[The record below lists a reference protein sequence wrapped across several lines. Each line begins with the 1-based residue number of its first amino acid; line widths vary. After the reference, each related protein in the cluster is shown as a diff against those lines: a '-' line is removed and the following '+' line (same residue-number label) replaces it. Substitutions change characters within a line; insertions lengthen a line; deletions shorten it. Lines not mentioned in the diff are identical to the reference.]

1 MRRIAV
7 GDVMTRNFV
16 SIQPTATLHECAKVI
31 VRSRVNTLPLVNR
44 KKLVGIL
51 TARDIL
57 WAITKKS
64 SIDLKKVRAIDI
76 ATRKVAV
83 IRPSADIM
91 QAIAKMRALNFRALP
106 VISRS
111 EIIGVVT
118 LKDILRIQPELYRAL
133 GELAEIK
140 EEERKI
146 KEANVEWPL
155 EGLCDNCGAFGD
167 LLRVYDHLLCYDC
180 REELF

>member
-7 GDVMTRNFV
+7 GDVMTRSFI
-16 SIQPTATLHECAKVI
+16 SIHPTASLHECAKTI
-31 VRSRVNTLPLVNR
+31 VKNKVNSLPLVND

-64 SIDLKKVRAIDI
+64 NIDLKKIRAIDI

-83 IRPSADIM
+83 IKPSADIY
-91 QAIAKMRALNFRALP
+91 QAITKMRTLNFRTLP
-106 VISRS
+106 VLSKG

-118 LKDILRIQPELYRAL
+118 LKDILRIEPELYPQI

-140 EEERKI
+140 EEERKL

-155 EGLCDNCGAFGD
+155 EGFCDNCGAFSD
-167 LLRVYDHLLCYDC
+167 LLKVHGQLLCYDC
-180 REELF
+180 RDELF